1 MNKLY
6 RRSLKCFIMFWG
18 CMLLAACGAGETMPP
33 SPSGEED
40 LSFIT
45 AIGGEGIEIK
55 VERTD
60 LYNAAPELKGKY
72 DTTTIDDGK
81 CLGLQFYQ
89 GEPVQLWTS
98 AVDLEKD
105 LQEVVS
111 VYMYRQDGTRDICLE
126 QIERSSANKIV
137 FRDSRDC
144 CYLVDPGV
152 ENDKITKLDSTGK
165 SLYTVNVEGDYG
177 KVRRI
182 CELADGRLAV
192 LVCKPEGY
200 LEYGLILLDDKGKIT
215 TVELSE
221 QFPPGQSCYIGTSE
235 EGLLFMTGEQ
245 LYRVGLPDGK
255 LEPMF
260 SFVQTAYSAAG
271 TLELVTF
278 RMRGDGKLDVLRE
291 GLQGGRVCET
301 LRLEEKNENRQDV
314 VLRGL
319 YVKNNRELK
328 ELALRFNSSN
338 DRYRVVIEGPEGDD
352 DLDDYIARTG
362 VELATGKGP
371 DILTGT
377 RLLES
382 PADLIE
388 KGILADLA
396 PLMEQSGI
404 KEEDYFPMAFSTW
417 RTGDSIYAIRNS
429 GDCEERLM
437 SSAVLGEAEPSDIEA
452 VADALLAYPE
462 NATYDGRSSANNI
475 LRDMLEGSET
485 LWGMVDWEKGTCD
498 FSGELFR
505 KLLEVAKRYQYDE
518 RFKYP
523 SVCSKRYFISLFNVY
538 DFPMLAQVKAQ
549 GKVAVGRFFD
559 DGAHPTSLADNSF
572 AINANAANKEG
583 AWEFLQFLLS
593 EEAQRSMLAEFD
605 NMTVKKSAYWSIVE
619 GEILNGPT
627 DKSIQRMFR
636 DSPLTME
643 KAEEIAALMEDTCAL
658 PYKTEVILGIVLE
671 EAQGYFDGSMEISQV
686 VDKIDNR
693 VGLYLKERK

>member
-6 RRSLKCFIMFWG
+6 RKSIKCFIMLWG
-18 CMLLAACGAGETMPP
+18 CMLLTACGAGEPLQP
-33 SPSGEED
+33 SPSGEGE
-40 LSFIT
+40 LSFLT
-45 AIGGEGIEIK
+45 ATGGEGIEIK

-72 DTTTIDDGK
+72 DTATIDDGK

-98 AVDLEKD
+98 EVDMENED
-105 LQEVVS
+105 RTVA

-126 QIERSSANKIV
+126 QIEMSSAQKIV
-137 FRDSRDC
+137 YRDTQNC
-144 CYLVDPGV
+144 CYLVDKGI
-152 ENDKITKLDSTGK
+152 ENDKITKLDNTGK
-165 SLYTVNVEGDYG
+165 SLYTVNVEGDRG

-192 LVCKPEGY
+192 LVNKPNG
-200 LEYGLILLDDKGKIT
+200 LLDYGLILLDDKGKIT
-215 TVELSE
+215 TIELSE
-221 QFPPGQSCYIGTSE
+221 QFPPGQTCYIGTSE

-245 LYRVGLPDGK
+245 LYRVGLSDGK
-255 LEPMF
+255 LEPIF

-271 TLELVTF
+271 TQELVTF
-278 RMRGDGKLDVLRE
+278 RMRGDGKLDVLRANP
-291 GLQGGRVCET
+291 QGGGICET

-319 YVKNNRELK
+319 YVKNNKELK

-338 DRYRVVIEGPEGDD
+338 DRYRVVIEGPEDDD
-352 DLDDYIARTG
+352 DLNDYITRTG

-371 DILTGT
+371 DILMGT

-388 KGILADLA
+388 KGILTDMA

-404 KEEDYFPMAFSTW
+404 REEDYFPMTFSTW

-429 GDCEERLM
+429 GDCEERLI
-437 SSAVLGEAEPSDIEA
+437 SSAVLGEADCSDIEA

-462 NATYDGRSSANNI
+462 NATYDGRSSANDI

-485 LWGMVDWEKGTCD
+485 LWGMVDWDKGTCD

-518 RFKYP
+518 RFKYS
-523 SVCSKRYFISLFNVY
+523 SVCSRRYFMSLYNMY
-538 DFPMLAQVKAQ
+538 DSPTLAQVKAQ
-549 GKVAVGRFFD
+549 GNVAVGRFFD
-559 DGAHPTSLADNSF
+559 DGAHPTSLMNVSF
-572 AINANAANKEG
+572 SINANAANKEG
-583 AWEFLQFLLS
+583 AWEFLRFLLS
-593 EEAQRSMLAEFD
+593 EEVQESMMAEF
-605 NMTVKKSAYWSIVE
+605 NSMTVKKSVYWAVVD

-627 DKSIQRMFR
+627 DKSIQIMFR
-636 DSPLTME
+636 DSPLTRE
-643 KAEEIAALMEDTCAL
+643 KAEEIAALMEDVHAL
-658 PYKTEVILGIVLE
+658 PYKTEVILGIVLDE
-671 EAQGYFDGSMEISQV
+671 VQGYFDGSMDISQV
-686 VDKIDNR
+686 VDKIENK
-693 VGLYLKERK
+693 VGLYLKERQ